1 MICIPI
7 VGPTQ
12 HKSLEDIAAAEPLA
26 DFLELRL
33 DLMGDYDLDVLLK
46 VTEKPCIVTNRTKR
60 EGGQFSGSEEE
71 RIDTLKQAV
80 NAGAEYVDIE
90 TSTPK
95 KLLKPFLESERK
107 SKIILS
113 YHNFT
118 DTPEE
123 LIHLYELMCEMP
135 ADILKIVTYARDI
148 ANNLALFNLIDRAK
162 KDDKKLIALCMGER
176 GEISRILSPL
186 LGGFLTFGSLETGK
200 ETAPG
205 QITAVNLRDIY
216 RVCDKRGTFK
226 IYGVIGNPV
235 MKSMGYLIHNKAFK
249 EIGMSDIYVPFL
261 VDNVKIFFKDF
272 SPYFEGLSVTMPFKE
287 DIMAVMD
294 EIDETARRIGAV
306 NTVVRDG
313 KGWKGYNTDCLA
325 AVKALQEYIDLK
337 GKNVLIIGAGGTAKA
352 VGYGV
357 SEQGAKLTVTYNRN
371 KKKGIQLA
379 KELGAK
385 VVSIQNVSEEEVDIL
400 INCSPVGMSP
410 NVEETPISSRYL
422 REGMIVF
429 DSVYNP
435 PETRLIREA
444 KAAGCVTI
452 SGVELFVNQAIEQFE
467 LWTKQNAPAN
477 SMRDIVVRTIENK
490 T

>member
-7 VGPTQ
+7 IGPTQ
-12 HKSLEDIAAAEPLA
+12 LKSLESIAAAESLA
-26 DFLELRL
+26 DYLELRL
-33 DLMGDYDLDVLLK
+33 DLMSEYDLRDLLRATK
-46 VTEKPCIVTNRTKR
+46 KPCIVTNRTKR

-71 RIDTLKQAV
+71 RVGILKQAID
-80 NAGAEYVDIE
+80 AGAEYVDIE

-95 KLLKPFLESERK
+95 ELLKPFLESERK

-123 LIHLYELMCEMP
+123 LDHLYELMCEMP
-135 ADILKIVTYARDI
+135 ADVLKIVTYARDI
-148 ANNLALFNLIDRAK
+148 TNNLALFNLIDRAK

-205 QITAVNLRDIY
+205 QITAVNLRNIY
-216 RVCDKRGTFK
+216 RVCDKRDTFK
-226 IYGVIGNPV
+226 VYGIIGNPV
-235 MKSMGYLIHNKAFK
+235 IKSMGYLIHNKAFK
-249 EIGMSDIYVPFL
+249 EIGTSDIYVPFL
-261 VDNVKIFFKDF
+261 VDNVKKFFKDF

-287 DIMAVMD
+287 DILTVID
-294 EIDETARRIGAV
+294 KIDETAGKIGAV

-313 KGWKGYNTDCLA
+313 NSWKGYNTDCVG
-325 AVKALQEYIDLK
+325 AVKALEEHIDLK

-357 SEQGAKLTVTYNRN
+357 SEQGAKLIFTYNRN
-371 KKKGIQLA
+371 KEKGVQLA
-379 KELGAK
+379 QELGAK
-385 VVSIQNVSEEEVDIL
+385 VVSIQKAGEEEVDII

-435 PETRLIREA
+435 PRTRLIREA
-444 KAAGCVTI
+444 KAARCVTI
-452 SGVELFVNQAIEQFE
+452 SGIELFINQAVEQFE
-467 LWTKQNAPAN
+467 LWTKKNAPAD
-477 SMRDIVVRTIENK
+477 SMRDVVVQMIENK
-490 T
+490 N